1 MKIEEFIEDNKKNI
15 KHTLE
20 PKDLAMLVQESI
32 VNKKTVC
39 THFYIYII
47 EITRNISKNIGEWWN
62 VRFYIPPTSSTLIL
76 RTEQMTGQEIFTM
89 GGRKMAMLPVDF
101 SRVDEAVNDDG
112 QEEVEQPSQKK
123 KKPRSDKPKSGR
135 SRSHLTV
142 VK

>member
-39 THFYIYII
+39 TH
-47 EITRNISKNIGEWWN
+47 
-62 VRFYIPPTSSTLIL
+62 
-76 RTEQMTGQEIFTM
+76 
-89 GGRKMAMLPVDF
+89 
-101 SRVDEAVNDDG
+101 
-112 QEEVEQPSQKK
+112 SQKK
-123 KKPRSDKPKSGR
+123 KKPRPDKPKSGR